1 LKPAPLLC
9 HNHAIPKPGTEA
21 AMALPFLLKKL
32 LVRTGVARFLPAAKR
47 MSRGC
52 GDSLHYYGDRVLGA
66 PLDELCDPAA
76 FPEALAADVLNLNQ
90 PAPQFESP
98 VTGVRVVAD
107 RLGNPPAEGLL
118 SLRQAIADEAK
129 ARGRLF
135 DPRTEVVVT
144 HGASAAY
151 AAALDAFAN
160 TGTRVVLFDPC
171 SPLFAIGAKSRRAA
185 IRWVPTTTEAGRFRF
200 DPDALYK
207 AFRGASLF
215 VLSEPNNPT
224 GATLGDEEL
233 EQIAWAAN
241 RSDVLI
247 YLDESFARFRYDES
261 ACRLPSLP
269 GMARRTLI
277 AGSLTQG
284 YSLGSV
290 RVGWLTGPRQL
301 VGACTLTASLAAP
314 FVPTVCQQIA
324 LRAVQADEDLFGPVL
339 EEFRDRRRYAS
350 DKLKAMGLAPSVP
363 AGGYFFWVPVART
376 GLTGRAFAERLVK
389 EHRVVVGPGDVF
401 GPGGT
406 DFVRISFAAE
416 DGRLREGL
424 SRLAQFVG
432 GLSGKTPMP
441 VPDEAPPVVE
451 DRPPS
456 FTRV

>member
-1 LKPAPLLC
+1 MPV
-9 HNHAIPKPGTEA
+9 
-21 AMALPFLLKKL
+21 PFILKKL
-32 LVRTGVARFLPAAKR
+32 LVRTGLARFLPVAKR
-47 MSRGC
+47 MSRG
-52 GDSLHYYGDRVLGA
+52 GTDFLHYYSDRVLGA
-66 PLDELCDPAA
+66 PLDELLDPSA
-76 FPEALAADVLNLNQ
+76 FPEALAADVVNLNQ
-90 PAPQFESP
+90 AAPQFESP

-118 SLRQAIADEAK
+118 SLRQALAEDAQR
-129 ARGRLF
+129 RGRAI
-135 DPRTEVVVT
+135 DPRTEVLVT

-151 AAALDAFAN
+151 AAALDAFVN
-160 TGTRVVLFDPC
+160 PGTRVVLFDPC
-171 SPLFAIGAKSRRAA
+171 SPLFAIGAKSRRAT
-185 IRWVPTTTEAGRFRF
+185 IRSVPATSEAGRLRF
-200 DPDALYK
+200 DPDVLFK

-215 VLSEPNNPT
+215 VLAEPNNPT

-261 ACRLPSLP
+261 ACRLPTMP
-269 GMARRTLI
+269 GMAQRTVI

-290 RVGWLTGPRQL
+290 RVGWLSGPRHL
-301 VGACTLTASLAAP
+301 VGACALTASLAAP

-350 DKLKAMGLAPSVP
+350 DKLRAMGLTPSEP
-363 AGGYFFWVPVART
+363 AGGYFFWVPVAQT
-376 GLTGRAFAERLVK
+376 GMTGRSFAEQLLK
-389 EHRVVVGPGDVF
+389 EHRVVVGAGDVF
-401 GPGGT
+401 GPNGAEY
-406 DFVRISFAAE
+406 VRISFAAE

-424 SRLAQFVG
+424 SRLATFMA
-432 GLSGKTPMP
+432 GLTGKPT
-441 VPDEAPPVVE
+441 AAVVE
-451 DRPPS
+451 YPSQPIEERPPS

>member
-1 LKPAPLLC
+1 M
-9 HNHAIPKPGTEA
+9 T
-21 AMALPFLLKKL
+21 LPFFLTKL
-32 LVRTGVARFLPAAKR
+32 LVRTGLARYLPLAKR
-47 MSRGC
+47 LSDG
-52 GDSLHYYGDRVLGA
+52 GTDFLHYYGDRVLGA
-66 PLDELCDPAA
+66 PLEALRDPYA
-76 FPEALAADVLNLNQ
+76 FPDVLAADVLNLNQ

-107 RLGNPPAEGLL
+107 RLGNPPATGLL
-118 SLRQAIADEAK
+118 SLRQALADDAK
-129 ARGRLF
+129 RRGRTH
-135 DPRTEVVVT
+135 DPRTEVLVT
-144 HGASAAY
+144 HGATAAY
-151 AAALDAFAN
+151 TAALDAFVN
-160 TGTRVVLFDPC
+160 PGTRVVMFDPC
-171 SPLFAIGAKSRRAA
+171 SPLFAVGAKSRRAS
-185 IRWVPTTTEAGRFRF
+185 IRTVPATNEDGRLRF
-200 DPDALYK
+200 DADTLFK

-269 GMARRTLI
+269 GMAKRTLI

-290 RVGWLTGPRQL
+290 RVGWLTGPRHL
-301 VGACTLTASLAAP
+301 VGACALTASLAAP

-324 LRAVQADEDLFGPVL
+324 LRAVQADEELFGPIL

-350 DKLKAMGLAPSVP
+350 DKLKAMGLVPSMP
-363 AGGYFFWVPVART
+363 AGGYFVWVPVPWS
-376 GLTGRAFAERLVK
+376 GRAFAEQLLK
-389 EHRVVVGPGDVF
+389 DHRVVVGPGDVF
-401 GPGGT
+401 GPSGT
-406 DFVRISFAAE
+406 SFVRISFAAE

-424 SRLAQFVG
+424 SRLAMFMA
-432 GLSGKTPMP
+432 GLSGKP
-441 VPDEAPPVVE
+441 EAPVAEEAPQPTE
-451 DRPPS
+451 ERPPS

>member
-1 LKPAPLLC
+1 M
-9 HNHAIPKPGTEA
+9 T
-21 AMALPFLLKKL
+21 LPFILKKL
-32 LVRTGVARFLPAAKR
+32 LVRTGLARFLPIAKR
-47 MSRGC
+47 MSRG
-52 GDSLHYYGDRVLGA
+52 GADFLHYYGDRVLGA
-66 PLDELCDPAA
+66 PLDELLDPSV
-76 FPEALAADVLNLNQ
+76 FPDALAADVLNLNQ
-90 PAPQFESP
+90 AAPQFESP
-98 VTGVRVVAD
+98 VTGVRVMAD

-118 SLRQAIADEAK
+118 SLRQALAEDAQR
-129 ARGRLF
+129 RGRTV
-135 DPRTEVVVT
+135 DPRTEVLVT

-151 AAALDAFAN
+151 AAALDAFVN
-160 TGTRVVLFDPC
+160 PGTRIVMFDPC
-171 SPLFAIGAKSRRAA
+171 SPLFAIGAKSRRAS
-185 IRWVPTTTEAGRFRF
+185 IRWVPATNEAGRLRF
-200 DPDALYK
+200 DPDALFK

-215 VLSEPNNPT
+215 VLAEPNNPT

-261 ACRLPSLP
+261 ACRLPTMP
-269 GMARRTLI
+269 GMAQRTVI

-290 RVGWLTGPRQL
+290 RVGWLSGPRHL
-301 VGACTLTASLAAP
+301 VGACALTASLAAP

-350 DKLKAMGLAPSVP
+350 DKLRAMGLTPSEP
-363 AGGYFFWVPVART
+363 AGGYFFWVPVSQT
-376 GLTGRAFAERLVK
+376 GMMGRAFAERLLK

-401 GPGGT
+401 GPSGAE
-406 DFVRISFAAE
+406 FVRISFAAE

-424 SRLAQFVG
+424 SRLATFMA
-432 GLSGKTPMP
+432 GLAGKPAT
-441 VPDEAPPVVE
+441 PVVE
-451 DRPPS
+451 ESQPIEERPPS